1 MTSDNYLNDVPLRNA
16 IVEHLKS
23 GKYRLTK
30 HAAEEQAKD
39 NIDLQDT
46 LDVLRNGRHEK
57 EKTSFDNVFQTWKY
71 AIRGKTEDL
80 KNVRVIIAFA
90 SEMMIITVM
99 ELK

>member
-1 MTSDNYLNDVPLRNA
+1 MRRDGFLDDAQLRKK
-16 IVEHLKS
+16 ILEHIGN
-23 GKYRLTK
+23 GKYRLSR

-39 NIDLQDT
+39 DLDLQDT
-46 LDVLRNGRHEK
+46 LYVLSGGSHEK
-57 EKTSFDNVFQTWKY
+57 NKTLFDGVFQTWKY

-99 ELK
+99 EL